1 MMATEQ
7 TMLLTAKELAER
19 LRIKPATVYAWAS
32 RGMIP
37 CVKLNGVVRFSPTEI
52 NEWIKKSQVRS
63 VPFARDAGPQQ
74 PVDSLKTYIA
84 SLRQRA
90 HNAPHGENRPK
101 SGLIGREETDGAV

>member
-7 TMLLTAKELAER
+7 AMLLTAKELAER

-37 CVKLNGVVRFSPTEI
+37 CVKLNGVVRFCSTEI
-52 NEWIKKSQVRS
+52 NEWIKKSHVRIVTLRREKGGQATADS
-63 VPFARDAGPQQ
+63 VKA
-74 PVDSLKTYIA
+74 YIA
-84 SLRQRA
+84 TLRRRA
-90 HNAPHGENRPK
+90 HNAGHGENRPK

>member
-1 MMATEQ
+1 MMAIEQ

-37 CVKLNGVVRFSPTEI
+37 CVRLNGVVRFCSADI
-52 NEWIKKSQVRS
+52 NEWIKRGQVRF
-63 VPFARDAGPQQ
+63 VTLRREQGAQVT
-74 PVDSLKTYIA
+74 VDSVKTYIA
-84 SLRQRA
+84 TLRQRA
-90 HNAPHGENRPK
+90 HNAGHGENRPK